1 MNPLYDRGRKLERV
15 QNTFA
20 TTHCSGM
27 LSRTLL
33 ALIKVVPIRARMS
46 RYDTA
51 KTARWS
57 ERVRAW
63 ACAICVA
70 LASPVVCAVGAAGDV
85 KDQTCNLSGGQ
96 PRAVTVLD
104 KQAWRFIQDDNL
116 TDAAALSSDASTW
129 STVHLPHTWNAID
142 AATSEQ
148 TTPTSQSYK
157 RGKGWYRLEFDRP
170 CTAATQW
177 VQFDG
182 ASIVADVWLNGE
194 KLGQHKGAFTAF
206 RFEVTGK
213 LLAGQKNVLLVK
225 TDNTAPVTSTDLT
238 AIAPLSGDFNMSGG
252 LYRGVSLISTRD
264 AAHIALDDFGSSG
277 VFARTTALGGGKAMV
292 NVRTKLKNDGHGS
305 GMYTVQVALFE
316 ADGQTPKVAVQSSVM
331 IDSGT
336 AAELSQDVPVPS
348 PHLWQGLED
357 PYLYQLVVE
366 LKHGGGNGA
375 GNTIDKVAQDFGI
388 RTMTFDPNLGFFLNG
403 KSMPLR
409 GVNMHQDYYHKAWA
423 IDPANTDESFAV
435 INEIGANTLRLAH
448 YPHAQY
454 TYDHAD
460 ALGVVVWAEVPFV
473 NSSTVCSIGATGF
486 TCPGDP
492 EATGFSA
499 NVRQQLQELI
509 RQQYNHPSIGL
520 WSIGNEMTII
530 PIIAGQTNA
539 NNNIQPL
546 LRSLQALA
554 KAEDPSRVTTLA
566 QEGYIVNNVVIEPPP
581 IEAGSIADTYSV
593 NRYFLWYYGR
603 GEGEFGQDL
612 DTVHALYPTKPLG
625 VSEYGA
631 GAALTH
637 HTDNPKGGNVCS
649 RDATGARRIC
659 YQPEEY
665 ASYVHEV
672 DYATIAAKPYLFGTF
687 VWNMFDFGSAIRHEG
702 DIGRTNTK
710 GLVTFD
716 RKTRKDPFFLY
727 KANWS
732 PEPVTYVAGR
742 RYTERAYPVADVTV
756 YHNGQRVTLTVNGT
770 PVGTLTAAQ
779 CPLKACKFANVPL
792 HVGANTLVAQGTH
805 GGSTVTDT
813 VTWNLSADNA
823 NNVYVAAGQLTT
835 GFQSSDPLLGSHR
848 YGSDNF
854 FTGGT
859 PVTLAP
865 LTVINGIGSAA
876 IPDTGRVWDAYREGS
891 AFGYQIPLANGNYRV
906 TLGFLEP
913 TAAAAGQRF
922 FNVSANGILQI
933 ANLDILGAAG
943 AQNTAIARTFV
954 ASVSN
959 GVLALDF
966 TGVTGKAILSNIAVV
981 KQ

>member
-1 MNPLYDRGRKLERV
+1 MNPSYDRMRRLECI
-15 QNTFA
+15 QDTF
-20 TTHCSGM
+20 TTTPCSGTVSQM
-27 LSRTLL
+27 LL
-33 ALIKVVPIRARMS
+33 ALIKVVPIGAHMS
-46 RYDTA
+46 LHHCA
-51 KTARWS
+51 KTASWS
-57 ERVRAW
+57 DRVRAW
-63 ACAICVA
+63 ARAICIA
-70 LASPVVCAVGAAGDV
+70 LASIVVCAVGVAGDV
-85 KDQTCNLSGGQ
+85 KAQTSNFSVSQ
-96 PRAVTVLD
+96 PRTVTVLD

-116 TDAAALSSDASTW
+116 TDAAALSNDASTW
-129 STVHLPHTWNAID
+129 STVQLPHTWNAID
-142 AATSEQ
+142 AATTEQ
-148 TTPTSQSYK
+148 TAPTSQNYK
-157 RGKGWYRLEFDRP
+157 RGLGWYRLEFDNP
-170 CTAATQW
+170 GTGATQW
-177 VQFDG
+177 LQFDG
-182 ASIVADVWLNGE
+182 ASIVADVWLNGQ

-206 RFEVTGK
+206 RFDVTGK
-213 LLAGQKNVLLVK
+213 LLTDQENVLLVK
-225 TDNTAPVTSTDLT
+225 TDNRAPTANSDST

-252 LYRGVSLISTRD
+252 LYRSVSVVSTLD
-264 AAHIALDDFGSSG
+264 NVHFALNDLGSSG
-277 VFARTTALGGGKAMV
+277 IFARTSALGAGTATV
-292 NVRTKLKNDGHGS
+292 NVRAKVENDGTAG
-305 GMYTVQVALFE
+305 GIYLIWATLLE
-316 ADGQTPKVAVQSSVM
+316 ADGRTIKSSAISKITVN
-331 IDSGT
+331 SQAT
-336 AAELSQDVPVPS
+336 AERALDVPVQA
-348 PHLWQGLED
+348 PHLWQGLDD
-357 PYLYQLVVE
+357 PYLYTLVVE
-366 LKHGGGNGA
+366 LKDAHL
-375 GNTIDKVAQDFGI
+375 NTLDAVAHNFGI

-403 KSMPLR
+403 QSTPLR
-409 GVNMHQDYYHKAWA
+409 GVDMHQDYYHKAWA
-423 IDPANTDESFAV
+423 IDPANTDESFA
-435 INEIGANTLRLAH
+435 IIDEIGANTLRLAH

-454 TYDHAD
+454 TLDHAD

-473 NSSTVCSIGATGF
+473 NSSTVCVVGSTGF

-492 EATGFSA
+492 EATGFAA

-566 QEGYIVNNVVIEPPP
+566 QEGYIVNDAVIEPPP
-581 IEAGSIADTYSV
+581 VEAGPIADTYSV
-593 NRYFLWYYGR
+593 NRYFLWYYGT
-603 GEGEFGQDL
+603 GEGQFGQDL
-612 DTVHALYPTKPLG
+612 DTLHALYPTKPLG
-625 VSEYGA
+625 ISEYGG

-637 HTDNPKGGNVCS
+637 HTDNPKGGRVCS

-672 DYATIAAKPYLFGTF
+672 DYATIAARPYLFGTF
-687 VWNMFDFGSAIRHEG
+687 VWNMFDFGSGIRHEG
-702 DIGRTNTK
+702 DIGATNTK

-732 PEPVTYVAGR
+732 SEPVTWITGR

-756 YHNGQRVTLTVNGT
+756 YHNGQAVTLTVNGT

-792 HVGANTLVAQGTH
+792 RAGANTLVAQGTH
-805 GGSTVTDT
+805 GGSTATDT
-813 VTWNLSADNA
+813 VTWNLGADNA
-823 NNVYVAAGQLTT
+823 NNVYIAAGQLTT

-848 YGSDNF
+848 HGSDNF

-913 TAAAAGQRF
+913 TATAAGQRL

-933 ANLDILGAAG
+933 ANLDILGATG
-943 AQNTAIARTFV
+943 AQNAAIARTFLV
-954 ASVSN
+954 TVSN

-966 TGVTGKAILSNIAVV
+966 AGVTGKAILSNIAAVR
-981 KQ
+981 Q

>member
-1 MNPLYDRGRKLERV
+1 MNPSYDRMRRLECI
-15 QNTFA
+15 QETF
-20 TTHCSGM
+20 TTTPCAGTVSQM
-27 LSRTLL
+27 LL
-33 ALIKVVPIRARMS
+33 ALIKVVPIGAHMS
-46 RYDTA
+46 LHHCA
-51 KTARWS
+51 KTASWS

-63 ACAICVA
+63 ARAICIA
-70 LASPVVCAVGAAGDV
+70 LASTVVCAVGVAGDV
-85 KDQTCNLSGGQ
+85 KAQTSNFSVSQ
-96 PRAVTVLD
+96 PRTVTVLN

-129 STVHLPHTWNAID
+129 STVQLPHTWNAID
-142 AATSEQ
+142 AATTEQ
-148 TTPTSQSYK
+148 KGPTSQNYK
-157 RGKGWYRLEFDRP
+157 RGLGWYRLEFDNP
-170 CTAATQW
+170 GTSATQW
-177 VQFDG
+177 LQFDG
-182 ASIVADVWLNGE
+182 ASIVADVWLNGQ

-206 RFEVTGK
+206 RFDVTGK
-213 LLAGQKNVLLVK
+213 LLTDQKNVLLVK
-225 TDNTAPVTSTDLT
+225 TDNRAASTNSDPT

-252 LYRGVSLISTRD
+252 LYRSVSVVSTLD
-264 AAHIALDDFGSSG
+264 KVHFALNDLGSSG
-277 VFARTTALGGGKAMV
+277 IFARTSALGAGTATV
-292 NVRTKLKNDGHGS
+292 NVRAKVENDGAAG
-305 GMYTVQVALFE
+305 GIYLLWATLLE
-316 ADGQTPKVAVQSSVM
+316 ADGRTIKSSAISKITVN
-331 IDSGT
+331 SQAT
-336 AAELSQDVPVPS
+336 AERALDVPVQA

-357 PYLYQLVVE
+357 PYLYTLVVE
-366 LKHGGGNGA
+366 LKDAHL
-375 GNTIDKVAQDFGI
+375 NTLDAVVHNFGI

-403 KSMPLR
+403 QSTPLR
-409 GVNMHQDYYHKAWA
+409 GVDMHQDYYHKAWA
-423 IDPANTDESFAV
+423 IDPANTDESFA
-435 INEIGANTLRLAH
+435 IIDEIGANTLRLAH

-454 TYDHAD
+454 TLDHAD

-473 NSSTVCSIGATGF
+473 NSSTVCVVGSTGF
-486 TCPGDP
+486 ACPGDP
-492 EATGFSA
+492 EATGFAA

-566 QEGYIVNNVVIEPPP
+566 QEGYIVNDAVIEPPP
-581 IEAGSIADTYSV
+581 VEAGSIADTYSV
-593 NRYFLWYYGR
+593 NRYFLWYYGT
-603 GEGEFGQDL
+603 GEGQFGQDL
-612 DTVHALYPTKPLG
+612 DTLHALYPTKPLG
-625 VSEYGA
+625 ISEYGG

-637 HTDNPKGGNVCS
+637 HTDNPKGGRVCS

-665 ASYVHEV
+665 ASDVHEV
-672 DYATIAAKPYLFGTF
+672 DYATIAARPYLFGTF
-687 VWNMFDFGSAIRHEG
+687 VWNMFDFGSGIRHEG
-702 DIGRTNTK
+702 DIGATNTK

-732 PEPVTYVAGR
+732 SEPVTYITGR
-742 RYTERAYPVADVTV
+742 RYTERAYPVADVTL
-756 YHNGQRVTLTVNGT
+756 YHNGQAVTLTVNGT

-792 HVGANTLVAQGTH
+792 HAGANMLVAQGTH
-805 GGSTVTDT
+805 GGSSVTDT

-823 NNVYVAAGQLTT
+823 NNVYIAAGQLTT

-854 FTGGT
+854 FTAGT

-891 AFGYQIPLANGNYRV
+891 AFGYRIPVANGNYRV

-913 TAAAAGQRF
+913 TATAAGQRF
-922 FNVSANGILQI
+922 FNVSANGTLQI

-943 AQNTAIARTFV
+943 AQNTAIARTFLV
-954 ASVSN
+954 TVSN

-966 TGVTGKAILSNIAVV
+966 TGVAGNAILSNIAAV

>member
-1 MNPLYDRGRKLERV
+1 
-15 QNTFA
+15 
-20 TTHCSGM
+20 
-27 LSRTLL
+27 
-33 ALIKVVPIRARMS
+33 MS

-206 RFEVTGK
+206 RFDVTGK

-473 NSSTVCSIGATGF
+473 NIDVAHRQAAMIVAIRFEEFKRPRVIRHGHFVAKLRRPGRWCVQRFAERALETKQRAPTRHANIHDLAGGIGELVDTEVSGQRRNVFWRQRYPGFVETDWHGVCS
-486 TCPGDP
+486 
-492 EATGFSA
+492 
-499 NVRQQLQELI
+499 
-509 RQQYNHPSIGL
+509 
-520 WSIGNEMTII
+520 
-530 PIIAGQTNA
+530 
-539 NNNIQPL
+539 L
-546 LRSLQALA
+546 L
-554 KAEDPSRVTTLA
+554 D
-566 QEGYIVNNVVIEPPP
+566 
-581 IEAGSIADTYSV
+581 
-593 NRYFLWYYGR
+593 
-603 GEGEFGQDL
+603 
-612 DTVHALYPTKPLG
+612 
-625 VSEYGA
+625 
-631 GAALTH
+631 
-637 HTDNPKGGNVCS
+637 
-649 RDATGARRIC
+649 
-659 YQPEEY
+659 
-665 ASYVHEV
+665 
-672 DYATIAAKPYLFGTF
+672 
-687 VWNMFDFGSAIRHEG
+687 
-702 DIGRTNTK
+702 
-710 GLVTFD
+710 
-716 RKTRKDPFFLY
+716 
-727 KANWS
+727 
-732 PEPVTYVAGR
+732 
-742 RYTERAYPVADVTV
+742 DVTIPGRSV
-756 YHNGQRVTLTVNGT
+756 HCTLLMIRR
-770 PVGTLTAAQ
+770 PF
-779 CPLKACKFANVPL
+779 PP
-792 HVGANTLVAQGTH
+792 
-805 GGSTVTDT
+805 
-813 VTWNLSADNA
+813 
-823 NNVYVAAGQLTT
+823 
-835 GFQSSDPLLGSHR
+835 
-848 YGSDNF
+848 
-854 FTGGT
+854 
-859 PVTLAP
+859 
-865 LTVINGIGSAA
+865 
-876 IPDTGRVWDAYREGS
+876 
-891 AFGYQIPLANGNYRV
+891 
-906 TLGFLEP
+906 
-913 TAAAAGQRF
+913 
-922 FNVSANGILQI
+922 
-933 ANLDILGAAG
+933 
-943 AQNTAIARTFV
+943 
-954 ASVSN
+954 
-959 GVLALDF
+959 
-966 TGVTGKAILSNIAVV
+966 
-981 KQ
+981 